1 MCSKNVFMA
10 NNQLS
15 KTSFTILLGFV
26 IFLNLTGLF
35 NEILEPDGTLYAG
48 LAKQIAKSGN
58 WLDLWINSADWLDK
72 PHLPF
77 WLAAISFKVFGISAF
92 AYKLPSFILFIVS
105 IAYCY
110 KLTAVIYSKE
120 IARVSTLVYASA
132 LHIIISNF
140 DGKVE
145 IYLTAFVIA
154 AMYHMYKAFE
164 KKWFWHI
171 VVAAFFA
178 ACAVMTKGIF
188 ALITIAAGFVIYWI
202 RTKQWSEFFKL
213 KWYVFV
219 LLVFIFILPE
229 LYSLYA
235 QFDLHPEKTVFGKT
249 NVSGLRFFF
258 WDSQFGRFF
267 NNGPIKGKGDLSF
280 FLHTS
285 LWAFIPWSIVL
296 LLAIINMFRRKRS
309 VVNYNRWIIGG
320 TVIISFLMFSVSKFQ
335 LPHYIVILF
344 PHFAMITA
352 AYLVE
357 EVSEKALKRINV
369 FQTGLFILLIAAIV
383 WIIVIYSF
391 NSFIW
396 FLIVLGVI
404 AAATLFYKPGNMLLV
419 LLKKNIGF
427 ALLLAIFLN
436 CLFYPSI
443 LRYQAGMMAGKWLNK
458 QHITQEVTLYKCLSS
473 SFDFY
478 YNGKV
483 NYSDPPV
490 TAINNLT
497 RDSMLLF
504 STLTDLKDISH
515 DSVNVHIFKIFPY
528 FHVSQVNGKF
538 INQKTRTAV
547 LDTMAISLVTR
558 KNNSK

>member
-1 MCSKNVFMA
+1 MA

-15 KTSFTILLGFV
+15 KNAFLFLLGIV
-26 IFLNLTGLF
+26 IFFNLTGLF
-35 NEILEPDGTLYAG
+35 NEIMEPDGTLYAG

-58 WLDLWINSADWLDK
+58 WLNLWINGADWLDK

-77 WLAAISFKVFGISAF
+77 WLVAMSFKIFGFSAF
-92 AYKLPSFILFIVS
+92 AYKLPSFLLFIVS
-105 IAYCY
+105 IVYCY
-110 KLTAVIYSKE
+110 KLAAVVYSKE
-120 IARVSTLVYASA
+120 IASFSTLIYASA

-140 DGKVE
+140 DGKAE

-164 KKWFWHI
+164 KKWLWHI
-171 VVAAFFA
+171 VAAAFFA

-188 ALITIAAGFVIYWI
+188 ALITIAVGFVIYWI
-202 RTKQWSEFFKL
+202 RTKQWAEFLKL

-280 FLHTS
+280 FLHSS

-296 LLAIINMFRRKRS
+296 LLAVINIFRRIRS
-309 VVNYNRWIIGG
+309 AVNNNRWIIGS
-320 TVIISFLMFSVSKFQ
+320 TVLISFLMFSVSKFQ

-344 PHFAMITA
+344 PFFAMMTA

-357 EVSEKALKRINV
+357 DVSEKTLKRINV
-369 FQTGLFILLIAAIV
+369 LQTGLFILLIAAII

-391 NSFIW
+391 DSFIW
-396 FLIVLGVI
+396 FLIVLGII
-404 AAATLFYKPGNMLLV
+404 AVATLFYKPGNMLLAV
-419 LLKKNIGF
+419 LKKNIGF

-436 CLFYPSI
+436 CLFYPS
-443 LRYQAGMMAGKWLNK
+443 LLKYQAGMMAGKWLNS
-458 QHITQEVTLYKCLSS
+458 QPVTQQVTLYKCLSS

-478 YNGKV
+478 YNGDV
-483 NYSDPPV
+483 DYSNP
-490 TAINNLT
+490 TAAAINKIAAK
-497 RDSMLLF
+497 DSLFLF
-504 STLTDLKDISH
+504 SSLHDLNDLNKDTVEVRILKTF
-515 DSVNVHIFKIFPY
+515 DYFK
-528 FHVSQVNGKF
+528 VSQVNGKF
-538 INQKTRTAV
+538 LNNKTRAAV
-547 LDTMAISLVTR
+547 LDRMAISVVSR
-558 KNNSK
+558 KSNLK